1 MSTHVAGT
9 ALDLR
14 RPHVAGTRTQVVGL
28 ALLALAPSTMFA
40 AGMTT
45 GTPLVEGV
53 PFLVI
58 GVVMAVAAWA
68 AGRFGTPARVVG
80 VVLTVLAVLA
90 GFWMAFGLM
99 AIGSPADFVP
109 GVLFVLGVVLSLTGG
124 IQSIAGRRGAPIVVP
139 TAGEGRA
146 RLVAVVAVVLATLV
160 SITLNLT
167 GRQTVDAAAAA
178 GAASVTMDAMAFASP
193 EVAVTGGAGA
203 ELLVSNR
210 DAFLH
215 DLAIPAEDLA
225 VTVTPGSQALLDVS
239 GLAAGTYTFYCT
251 LHSDVSDPD
260 PTSAGMAGTLVVQ

>member
-9 ALDLR
+9 SLDLR

-28 ALLALAPSTMFA
+28 ALLALAPSTMFG
-40 AGMTT
+40 AGMAT
-45 GTPLVEGV
+45 GTPLAEGV

-68 AGRFGTPARVVG
+68 AGRFGTAARVTG
-80 VVLTVLAVLA
+80 LVLTVLAVLA
-90 GFWMAFGLM
+90 GFWMAFGLL
-99 AIGSPADFVP
+99 AVGSPADFVP

-124 IQSIAGRRGAPIVVP
+124 IQSVARRRDAPVVAP

-146 RLVAVVAVVLATLV
+146 RLVAVAAVLLAVVASVTV
-160 SITLNLT
+160 NLT
-167 GRQTVDAAAAA
+167 ARQTVDAAAAA
-178 GAASVTMDAMAFASP
+178 DATPVTMDAMAFASP
-193 EVAVTGGAGA
+193 EVVVAGGDGA

-215 DLAIPAEDLA
+215 DLAIPGEDLA

-251 LHSDVSDPD
+251 LHSDTADPD
-260 PTSAGMAGTLVVQ
+260 PSSAGMAGTLVVQ